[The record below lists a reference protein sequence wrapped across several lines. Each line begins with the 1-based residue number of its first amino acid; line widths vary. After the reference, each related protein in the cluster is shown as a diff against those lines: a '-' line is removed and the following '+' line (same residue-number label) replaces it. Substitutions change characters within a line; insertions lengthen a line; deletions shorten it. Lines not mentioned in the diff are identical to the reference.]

1 MPTNAFNRRSSTHV
15 DSPVT
20 SENGSTSGISGSGSS
35 NGSDATLVNAEETY
49 TSSLFQTEPLY
60 QFYDVSGGS
69 HTIKVRIK
77 SKSLYNSDKYYSGDL
92 DVLIMIL
99 KSYVVLEV
107 QIYHMRHCIS
117 RLKPVTKF
125 CVRIT
130 KPPSRRSI

>member
-1 MPTNAFNRRSSTHV
+1 MHFTIDLPNPGFHFKTRSSSTNV

-69 HTIKVRIK
+69 HTIKVRYH
-77 SKSLYNSDKYYSGDL
+77 SQYFAE
-92 DVLIMIL
+92 MIL
-99 KSYVVLEV
+99 SVSILRKS
-107 QIYHMRHCIS
+107 
-117 RLKPVTKF
+117 
-125 CVRIT
+125 
-130 KPPSRRSI
+130 

>member
-1 MPTNAFNRRSSTHV
+1 MPTNGFNRRSSTHV

-69 HTIKVRIK
+69 HTIKVRK
-77 SKSLYNSDKYYSGDL
+77 NL
-92 DVLIMIL
+92 DIIVFVHVKATVNKLI
-99 KSYVVLEV
+99 
-107 QIYHMRHCIS
+107 
-117 RLKPVTKF
+117 
-125 CVRIT
+125 
-130 KPPSRRSI
+130 

>member
-1 MPTNAFNRRSSTHV
+1 MVSKIKVVLKYIFINYRIIFDLKTIYSQIIYSKELPTSGFNRRSSTQHV

-69 HTIKVRIK
+69 HTIKVRF
-77 SKSLYNSDKYYSGDL
+77 YNY
-92 DVLIMIL
+92 
-99 KSYVVLEV
+99 E
-107 QIYHMRHCIS
+107 
-117 RLKPVTKF
+117 
-125 CVRIT
+125 
-130 KPPSRRSI
+130 

>member
-1 MPTNAFNRRSSTHV
+1 MVRKIKVVLLSFRPKNVLITKNRRFINSLFSNKLFSTELPTSGFNRRSSTTHV

-69 HTIKVRIK
+69 HTIKVRFFNDE
-77 SKSLYNSDKYYSGDL
+77 YER
-92 DVLIMIL
+92 IL
-99 KSYVVLEV
+99 KS
-107 QIYHMRHCIS
+107 
-117 RLKPVTKF
+117 
-125 CVRIT
+125 
-130 KPPSRRSI
+130 

>member
-1 MPTNAFNRRSSTHV
+1 MIKKIYSQIIFSIELPTSGFNRRSSTHV

-69 HTIKVRIK
+69 HTIKVRF
-77 SKSLYNSDKYYSGDL
+77 
-92 DVLIMIL
+92 
-99 KSYVVLEV
+99 
-107 QIYHMRHCIS
+107 Q
-117 RLKPVTKF
+117 
-125 CVRIT
+125 
-130 KPPSRRSI
+130 

>member
-69 HTIKVRIK
+69 HTIKVRTK
-77 SKSLYNSDKYYSGDL
+77 SKSLYNSDTY
-92 DVLIMIL
+92 IL
-99 KSYVVLEV
+99 FK
-107 QIYHMRHCIS
+107 RF
-117 RLKPVTKF
+117 R
-125 CVRIT
+125 CVNHDIKIT
-130 KPPSRRSI
+130 CST